1 MSEQFKDNF
10 IYYGSNN
17 SAFFKASSLHVQNN
31 TKNESPMNHPTIHY
45 PSHSLCG
52 QDRTELH
59 KGWIIQLCIERLA
72 GYTAGIQ
79 MLAHYISD

>member
-1 MSEQFKDNF
+1 
-10 IYYGSNN
+10 
-17 SAFFKASSLHVQNN
+17 
-31 TKNESPMNHPTIHY
+31 MNHPTIHY

-72 GYTAGIQ
+72 GYTAGIE
-79 MLAHYISD
+79 MLAYYISD